1 MSPPTYTRTV
11 QTLPVSVPA
20 APLTAVQAGQ
30 ENANLDFLRAFAVLL
45 VVFGHLACF
54 HGLLVLGPLNLL
66 LMGTLGVIIFFVHTC
81 LVLMLS
87 LERQWKSLFAATS
100 RKRGSS
106 RIFFVEFM
114 IRRLFRI
121 YPLSITIIVSI
132 VAFHLPQA
140 AVEPGHFYGVRP
152 DGGDIIAN
160 LFLVQNLTSRVPLLG
175 PTWSLPY
182 ELQMYLFLPWLFLLL
197 RPGRSIWRVALVWA
211 VSIALALTVLRYQ
224 SNPSLILFAPCFL
237 PGVLAYQLQ
246 RCVRPRLP
254 GFLWPPVVVMMAG
267 LFLAGSLG
275 EHWIKK
281 WVTCLFLGLALPMF
295 SSISSRWLVAVAH
308 SIAKYSYGIYLT
320 HFFAVWF
327 AFERLGNLREPQKVA
342 VFLVFAVALPVLF
355 YHLIEKPLIEVG
367 KRVAD
372 RYVALAGLEKN
383 ASVTGGG

>member
-1 MSPPTYTRTV
+1 MNLPTQTRTV
-11 QTLPVSVPA
+11 QTLPAS

-30 ENANLDFLRAFAVLL
+30 ENSNLDFLRAFAVLL

-54 HGLLVLGPLNLL
+54 QGLLVLGPLNLL

-87 LERQWKSLFAATS
+87 LERQWKSLFAGTS

-121 YPLSITIIVSI
+121 YPLSVTIIVLI

-140 AVEPGHFYGVRP
+140 AVEPGHFHGLRP
-152 DGGDIIAN
+152 DGGDIVAN

-182 ELQMYLFLPWLFLLL
+182 ELQMYLFLPWLFLFL
-197 RPGRSIWRVALVWA
+197 RCSRSIWRIALVWGL
-211 VSIALALTVLRYQ
+211 SIALALTVSRYE

-246 RCVRPRLP
+246 RSVRPRLP
-254 GFLWPPVVVMMAG
+254 GFLWPPVVITMAAF
-267 LFLAGSLG
+267 FLTGSLG
-275 EHWIKK
+275 EHWTKK
-281 WVTCLFLGLALPMF
+281 WATCLFLGLALPMF
-295 SSISSRWLVAVAH
+295 SPISWRWVVAVAH

-320 HFFAVWF
+320 HFFSVWF

-342 VFLVFAVALPVLF
+342 VFLVLAVALPVVF

-367 KRVAD
+367 KRAAD
-372 RYVALAGLEKN
+372 RYVALAALEMI
-383 ASVTGGG
+383 GR